1 MQMTKPSGGRL
12 NELNQRFKVR
22 LERLQRLLDA
32 AGGLEPADAEAAS
45 RPIVSI
51 PADKPE
57 PLSGTPLIGESDKA
71 RITYVG
77 EHDPRRRLL
86 PYPGYANA
94 TAAEQVSACIG
105 LNLIGAPRP
114 VWRNLV
120 GGLQSTLDRRR
131 GHTFVCVTDDSDIG
145 YFIKRGITFEFIGY
159 TDRLDDPA
167 WRAYFELNMDLI
179 AKKYGITQFITVAP
193 PRTTGG

>member
-1 MQMTKPSGGRL
+1 MQMTKPSGGRVA
-12 NELNQRFKVR
+12 ELNQRFKVR
-22 LERLQRLLDA
+22 LERLQRLLEA
-32 AGGLEPADAEAAS
+32 AGELERAAAEAAS

-51 PADKPE
+51 PPDKPE
-57 PLSGTPLIGESDKA
+57 PVQSRPLIGDLDYA
-71 RITYVG
+71 RIKYVG

-94 TAAEQVSACIG
+94 TAAEQISACIG

-120 GGLQSTLDRRR
+120 NGLQSTLDRRR

-167 WRAYFELNMDLI
+167 WLAYFELNMDLI

-193 PRTTGG
+193 PRATGG